1 MQKLYEK
8 SQLALAL
15 IMIGIYVL
23 VTGFLDGIS
32 KYYTTNFR
40 ICKGFL
46 RKFEKLLVFFTQ
58 KIRNKAFL
66 C

>member
-32 KYYTTNFR
+32 KY
-40 ICKGFL
+40 
-46 RKFEKLLVFFTQ
+46 
-58 KIRNKAFL
+58 
-66 C
+66 